1 MPQELH
7 RDGGNG
13 INHVVMANVLI
24 ALVDFD
30 ESNGP
35 TRYIRGS
42 HKHPFVAQQQQ
53 GPDGPPPQTES
64 LFTAPA
70 GSALVYDNRLVHG
83 RGPNIST
90 VPRYTMSLFCCR
102 SWVKPFV
109 VSVQSLA
116 TRPAWHGVIYSVVVL
131 AVCDNCTCVAGPHPL
146 DSS

>member
-1 MPQELH
+1 
-7 RDGGNG
+7 
-13 INHVVMANVLI
+13 MANVLI

-42 HKHPFVAQQQQ
+42 HKHPFVAQQQP
-53 GPDGPPPQTES
+53 GAGGPPQTQTES

-116 TRPAWHGVIYSVVVL
+116 TRPAWHGVIYSGRVG
-131 AVCDNCTCVAGPHPL
+131 C
-146 DSS
+146 SR